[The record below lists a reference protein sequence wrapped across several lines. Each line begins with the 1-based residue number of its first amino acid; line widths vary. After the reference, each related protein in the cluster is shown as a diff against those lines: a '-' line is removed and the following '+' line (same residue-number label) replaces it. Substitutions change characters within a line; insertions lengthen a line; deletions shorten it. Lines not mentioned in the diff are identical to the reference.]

1 MDESTADI
9 SPRPI
14 IVIGRK
20 NLMPLLVSRAVHC
33 SKDKLMLEVDQA
45 QATGLSSDLIPA
57 RLV

>member
-45 QATGLSSDLIPA
+45 QATGLFK
-57 RLV
+57 